1 MSQNIWEYKI
11 IALGDS
17 GVGKT
22 SIFKRYAFGK
32 FDEDTMST
40 VGLAFAEKNYI
51 LQTSEKVKLKLV
63 DTGGQE
69 RYKSLAKSYYKNVD
83 GALFVFAHND
93 KESFEHIIEWI
104 KLFEENTTNKEI
116 PKFLIGNK
124 NDLEKL
130 DNQESFENFIKEHN
144 ISRYISTSAKDN
156 INIKETFKEMAEIID
171 LKYNKSGK
179 QKTKNIYNSENVKLE
194 KEKKQKKKEGCRYC
208 GADI

>member
-1 MSQNIWEYKI
+1 MSQNILEYKI

-22 SIFKRYAFGK
+22 SIFKRYAFGQ

-40 VGLAFAEKNYI
+40 IGLAFAEKNYI
-51 LQTSEKVKLKLV
+51 LQTNEKVKLKLV

-104 KLFEENTTNKEI
+104 KLFEDNTNNKEI

-124 NDLEKL
+124 NDLEHL

-156 INIKETFKEMAEIID
+156 ININELFKEMAEFINSND
-171 LKYNKSGK
+171 DNKSAK
-179 QKTKNIYNSENVKLE
+179 QQNKQLKQNIP
-194 KEKKQKKKEGCRYC
+194 KKGCC
-208 GADI
+208 SPDV